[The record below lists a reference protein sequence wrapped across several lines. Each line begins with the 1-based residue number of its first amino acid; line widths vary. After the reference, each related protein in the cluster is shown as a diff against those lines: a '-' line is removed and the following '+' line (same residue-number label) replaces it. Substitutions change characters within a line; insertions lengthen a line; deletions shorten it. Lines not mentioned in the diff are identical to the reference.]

1 MSRRQIRDAV
11 ATASRQSN
19 IVDRVVGWFSPA
31 AALERQRARVSMALA
46 GSYTGA
52 SKSRRATSEWRTTSG
67 SADADTL
74 IDLPALRDRSRDLV
88 RNSPLAGGAIHTVV
102 TRTVGTGL
110 AMQPAIKR
118 NVLELTDDEAEA
130 WQENTQARFWAWA
143 IGKDCDL
150 GRSLN
155 FYELQEL
162 GFRSTLE
169 NGDVLCLLPRRA
181 RPGRT
186 NRLTLQLIEAD
197 RLCNEGHQG
206 DTVSIAGGIELDAD
220 GAPRQYHIAREHPGD
235 RNRASMKWDKVPAFG
250 PKTGRRNVLHLYRK
264 LRIGQ
269 RRGVPYL
276 APVIETLKQL
286 DRYTEAEIMAAVVSG
301 LFTVFVKSED
311 GNGLDLG
318 AGMATETGSTN
329 ADSDVKLAAG
339 AIIDLADGES
349 IETANP
355 GRPNANFDPFFLAIV
370 RQIGVG
376 LELPFEVLIKH
387 FNSSYSAARA
397 ALLDAWLFI
406 RCRRDWLAGNFC
418 QPVYEAWLEEEIAG
432 GYIDAPG
439 FFDDA
444 MIRYAYSNAEWVGDG
459 PGSIDPVKE
468 VTAAEKRVALGI
480 SNRAKESMLHDGGNW
495 RDNSEQLGREQRQRQ
510 ADGIHIDENPPP
522 APAPGS
528 NSNTDQPD
536 GPDNPDSPDNT
547 DGTDPEDD
555 APPAPP
561 RRNRNRAE
569 AGDAIAAGFAALAS
583 AVKSRPAP
591 VVNVAA
597 PVVNVET
604 RPPQVAVHL
613 PPPVAMERVAV
624 RDADGNITKLIDQP
638 VLAEKK

>member
-1 MSRRQIRDAV
+1 MSRRQIRDAI
-11 ATASRQSN
+11 AASQKLTL
-19 IVDRVVGWFSPA
+19 VDRVVGYFSPA
-31 AALERQRARVSMALA
+31 RALERQRARIGMALA
-46 GSYTGA
+46 NSYTGA

-74 IDLPALRDRSRDLV
+74 IDLPELRNRSRDLV

-118 NVLELTDDEAEA
+118 DLLELTDDEAEA

-143 IGKDCDL
+143 AGKDCDI

-186 NRLTLQLIEAD
+186 NRLALQLIEAD
-197 RLCNEGHQG
+197 RLCNNGFAG
-206 DTVSIAGGIELDAD
+206 DTTTLAGGIELDAD
-220 GAPRQYHIAREHPGD
+220 GAPKTYHLAREHPGD
-235 RNRASMKWDKVPAFG
+235 RNRTSLKWDLVPAFG
-250 PKTGRRNVLHLYRK
+250 AKSGRRNALHLYRK

-311 GNGLDLG
+311 GSGLDLG
-318 AGMATETGSTN
+318 AGMATETGSTA

-339 AIIDLADGES
+339 AIIDLAEGES

-432 GYIDAPG
+432 GYIEAPG
-439 FFDDA
+439 FFDDP
-444 MIRYAYSNAEWVGDG
+444 MIRYAYCNAEWVGDG

-468 VTAAEKRVALGI
+468 VNAAEKRVALGI
-480 SNRAKESMLHDGGNW
+480 SSRAKESMLHDGGNW

-510 ADGIHIDENPPP
+510 ADGIHIDPNAGKA
-522 APAPGS
+522 APAPEAPPAQPE
-528 NSNTDQPD
+528 TPD
-536 GPDNPDSPDNT
+536 GA
-547 DGTDPEDD
+547 DPEDN
-555 APPAPP
+555 PPAPP
-561 RRNRNRAE
+561 KRGRN
-569 AGDAIAAGFAALAS
+569 
-583 AVKSRPAP
+583 
-591 VVNVAA
+591 
-597 PVVNVET
+597 
-604 RPPQVAVHL
+604 
-613 PPPVAMERVAV
+613 
-624 RDADGNITKLIDQP
+624 
-638 VLAEKK
+638 

>member
-1 MSRRQIRDAV
+1 MSKREIRTAV
-11 ATASRQSN
+11 ARAAADATL
-19 IVDRVVGWFSPA
+19 VDRVVGYFSPVQ
-31 AALERQRARVSMALA
+31 ALRRQRARIGMALA

-52 SKSRRATSEWRTTSG
+52 SKSRRATSEWKTTTG

-74 IDLPALRDRSRDLV
+74 MDLPTLRERSRDLV
-88 RNSPLAGGAIHTVV
+88 RNAPLAGGAIHTVV

-118 NVLELTDDEAEA
+118 NILNLTDEQAEE
-130 WQENTQARFWAWA
+130 WQENTQARFAMWAM
-143 IGKDCDL
+143 GKDCDIA
-150 GRSLN
+150 RMLN
-155 FYELQEL
+155 FYEQQEL

-169 NGDVLCLLPRRA
+169 NGDVFCTLPRRN

-197 RLCNEGHQG
+197 RICNKGYAG
-206 DTVSIAGGIELDAD
+206 DTATIAGGIELDAD
-220 GAPRQYHIAREHPGD
+220 GAPKNYHIARQHPGD
-235 RNRASMKWDKVPAFG
+235 YNRAGNEWDVIPAFG
-250 PKTGRRNVLHLYRK
+250 PRSGRRNVLHLYRK

-276 APVIETLKQL
+276 APVIETMKQL

-311 GNGLDLG
+311 GAGLDLSG
-318 AGMATETGSTN
+318 GMAIETGATTSDN
-329 ADSDVKLAAG
+329 DVKLGPG
-339 AIIDLADGES
+339 AIVDLAENES

-406 RCRRDWLAGNFC
+406 RCRRDWLASNFC
-418 QPVYEAWLEEEIAG
+418 QPIYEAWLEEEIAG

-439 FFDDA
+439 FFDDP

-468 VTAAEKRVALGI
+468 VVAAEKRCALGI

-495 RDNSEQLGREQRQRQ
+495 RDNNDQLGRERSAR
-510 ADGIHIDENPPP
+510 AKAGLLPAPDENASFGMPV
-522 APAPGS
+522 
-528 NSNTDQPD
+528 D
-536 GPDNPDSPDNT
+536 DNADEND
-547 DGTDPEDD
+547 EA
-555 APPAPP
+555 APPNKKPA
-561 RRNRNRAE
+561 RDN
-569 AGDAIAAGFAALAS
+569 GDSAIAASLNALAG
-583 AVKSRPAP
+583 AVASRPAP

-597 PVVNVET
+597 PIVNVDG
-604 RPPQVAVHL
+604 RAPQIDVHL
-613 PPPVAMERVAV
+613 PGQVAMERIPV
-624 RDADGNITKLIDQP
+624 RDENGVIVKLIDRP
-638 VLAEKK
+638 ATKEK